1 LVEELKII
9 IEDFNLVSYHAGIN
23 TAFAEVVG
31 AGCKKL
37 ALSSPYEPWLAD
49 KMMEPTKSSV
59 DKYGVL
65 LEVEDDLI
73 TTLLF
78 PKTIAEG
85 KIVFLIAKSDT
96 ILNDYH
102 KLKELKK
109 ESDKEGNPEKLEK
122 VIALRFGKLLSYSPD
137 KIRKLIEK
145 NS

>member
-1 LVEELKII
+1 MVEELKRI

-23 TAFAEVVG
+23 TTFAEVVG

-85 KIVFLIAKSDT
+85 KIVFLIAQSDT
-96 ILNDYH
+96 ILSDYH
-102 KLKELKK
+102 
-109 ESDKEGNPEKLEK
+109 S
-122 VIALRFGKLLSYSPD
+122 
-137 KIRKLIEK
+137 
-145 NS
+145 